1 MPRIRLTTRCCFR
14 LLLAAAA
21 LLSVLVAAAPAS
33 AVVTPANLHDTNNC
47 SAHLCLSVRYDGILG
62 WNVKQLAAWLP
73 DANRKGHF
81 EFFGPAGHIAN
92 SADRVWRIN
101 ETYEINGLW
110 TGNGGALW
118 CVRFWV
124 YNASTRHWG
133 TISGNYCA
141 S

>member
-1 MPRIRLTTRCCFR
+1 MSRTRPTTRRCIR

-33 AVVTPANLHDTNNC
+33 AVVTPANLNDTTNC

-110 TGNGGALW
+110 TGNSDALW

-133 TISGNYCA
+133 TISGNYCI
-141 S
+141 